1 MESIPFST
9 ETLKAL
15 RTSASDRLVAVLS
28 EWGDRD
34 LDTLDYKVDELV
46 RKLNAKPA
54 RPADRK
60 PYESIYPGISI
71 AESRKKAGRLT
82 QQKIAALADLT
93 LQPIDDWLDETL
105 RVALNKSDRLPSEPP
120 YAHLLPSNKELS
132 VASPNPIT
140 HSPNSPEITDL
151 SALNLSIAQ
160 LTEIAAFA
168 DPARVEL
175 LYHPILRTLAEF
187 DLTTPL
193 RQAHFLAQ
201 LCHESGS
208 FNYLEELASG
218 EDYEWRD
225 DLGNVQAGDGVRF
238 KGRGLI
244 QITGR
249 TNYHDCGD
257 ALGQDLIA
265 TPTRLADPD
274 LACRSAGWF
283 WNTRYLSAFADRD
296 DVDTITYRIN
306 GGYNGYDERVEFL
319 NAAKAVLG
327 V

>member
-1 MESIPFST
+1 MLGTLESSNFTPEKLHTYRIQ
-9 ETLKAL
+9 
-15 RTSASDRLVAVLS
+15 ASDRLMAVLTQ
-28 EWGDRD
+28 WGDRE

-46 RKLNAKPA
+46 RKLNGKPA

-60 PYESIYPGISI
+60 PYESLYPGIAI
-71 AESRKKAGRLT
+71 AEARKKAGRLT
-82 QQKIAALADLT
+82 QQKVAAITETT
-93 LQPIDDWLDETL
+93 LQSIDDWLDETL
-105 RVALNKSDRLPSEPP
+105 RVALNQSDRLPAAPP
-120 YAHLLPSNKELS
+120 YLDLFSSKEQPPKE
-132 VASPNPIT
+132 SPKPTPINT
-140 HSPNSPEITDL
+140 SGIDI
-151 SALNLSIAQ
+151 SIAQ
-160 LTEIAAFA
+160 LTEIASYA
-168 DPARVEL
+168 DPDQVER
-175 LYHPILRTLAEF
+175 LYPHILHTLAEF
-187 DLTTPL
+187 GMTTRL

-225 DLGNVQAGDGVRF
+225 DLGNVQEGDGVRF

-249 TNYHDCGD
+249 TNYGDCGE
-257 ALGQDLIA
+257 ALGVDLIA
-265 TPTRLADPD
+265 NPERLAEPD

-283 WNTRYLSAFADRD
+283 WQTRNLSSCADRD

-319 NAAKAVLG
+319 HIAKSVFG
-327 V
+327 I

>member
-1 MESIPFST
+1 MELSNFTP
-9 ETLKAL
+9 ENL
-15 RTSASDRLVAVLS
+15 RTWRTQASDRLMTVLT
-28 EWGDRD
+28 EWDDRD

-46 RKLNAKPA
+46 RKLNGKPA

-60 PYESIYPGISI
+60 PYESLYPGIAI
-71 AESRKKAGRLT
+71 AEARKKAGRLT
-82 QQKIAALADLT
+82 QQKVAALTETT

-105 RVALNKSDRLPSEPP
+105 RVALNKSDRLPSAPP
-120 YAHLLPSNKELS
+120 YIDLISANSEVSKDLS
-132 VASPNPIT
+132 KDSAKNGPNP
-140 HSPNSPEITDL
+140 SPVKPPGIH
-151 SALNLSIAQ
+151 LSIAQ
-160 LTEIAAFA
+160 LTEIASYA
-168 DPARVEL
+168 DPAQVER
-175 LYHPILRTLAEF
+175 LYPYILRTLAEF
-187 DLTTPL
+187 ELTTPL

-218 EDYEWRD
+218 EDYEGRD
-225 DLGNVQAGDGVRF
+225 DLGNVQEGDGVRF

-249 TNYHDCGD
+249 TNYGDCGE
-257 ALGQDLIA
+257 ALGVDLIA
-265 TPTRLADPD
+265 KPERLAEPD

-283 WNTRYLSAFADRD
+283 WNTRNLSAFADRD

-319 NAAKAVLG
+319 HSAKSILEI
-327 V
+327 

>member
-1 MESIPFST
+1 MESIT
-9 ETLKAL
+9 AEMLKTL
-15 RTSASDRLVAVLS
+15 RISASDRLLAVLT

-34 LDTLDYKVDELV
+34 LDTLDYKADELV

-60 PYESIYPGISI
+60 PYESLYPGISI

-82 QQKIAALADLT
+82 QQKIAALTDLT
-93 LQPIDDWLDETL
+93 FQPIDDWLDETL
-105 RVALNKSDRLPSEPP
+105 RVALNKSDRLPSELP
-120 YAHLLPSNKELS
+120 YANLLVNVPSSNTPSKTVDSSGVNLS
-132 VASPNPIT
+132 VT
-140 HSPNSPEITDL
+140 
-151 SALNLSIAQ
+151 Q
-160 LTEIAAFA
+160 LAEIAAFA
-168 DPARVEL
+168 DPAKIEL

-218 EDYEWRD
+218 EDYEGRD
-225 DLGNVQAGDGVRF
+225 DLGNIQDGDGVRF

-249 TNYHDCGD
+249 ANYHDCGE
-257 ALGQDLIA
+257 ALGLDLIE

-283 WNTRYLSAFADRD
+283 WNTRHLSAFADRD

-319 NAAKAVLG
+319 HAAKAVLG